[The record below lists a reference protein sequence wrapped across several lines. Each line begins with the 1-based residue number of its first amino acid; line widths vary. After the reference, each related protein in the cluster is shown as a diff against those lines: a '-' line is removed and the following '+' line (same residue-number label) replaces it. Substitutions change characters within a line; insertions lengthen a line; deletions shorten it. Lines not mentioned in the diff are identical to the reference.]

1 MKNSKITVL
10 FCFHDGNKNNG
21 GNRSLIDV
29 IDNLLEKKN
38 VEILAAFP
46 VKEGSAIEY
55 LKSKNVYIV
64 PFCYGRWDY
73 HMEDYT
79 PKNLYMILKTLQKF
93 CIYI

>member
-38 VEILAAFP
+38 IEID
-46 VKEGSAIEY
+46 IEVDGGI
-55 LKSKNVYIV
+55 N
-64 PFCYGRWDY
+64 
-73 HMEDYT
+73 
-79 PKNLYMILKTLQKF
+79 LKTAQRVKDAGANVLVAGTAILMASDYKV
-93 CIYI
+93 IIDELKGIS

>member
-38 VEILAAFP
+38 IEINALELILETAFR
-46 VKEGSAIEY
+46 KE
-55 LKSKNVYIV
+55 
-64 PFCYGRWDY
+64 
-73 HMEDYT
+73 
-79 PKNLYMILKTLQKF
+79 
-93 CIYI
+93 